1 MQIVGNQV
9 MRQSEKSRSWSSIP
23 ACSAGCCAEAM
34 AAAKGSDDY
43 REPQVLKGNS
53 RSLLPRT

>member
-1 MQIVGNQV
+1 